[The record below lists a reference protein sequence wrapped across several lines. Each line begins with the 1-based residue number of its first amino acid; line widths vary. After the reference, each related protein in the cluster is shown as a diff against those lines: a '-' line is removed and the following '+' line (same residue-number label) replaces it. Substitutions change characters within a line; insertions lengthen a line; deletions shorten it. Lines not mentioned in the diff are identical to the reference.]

1 MSALVSST
9 STRLLDG
16 AALDDDDDAVS
27 ILGGSSVSAIS
38 TLETQSWRRQR
49 ESTRGRCERQ
59 QNNNKMKMS
68 ALSNSSD

>member
-16 AALDDDDDAVS
+16 AALDDDDDDAVS

-38 TLETQSWRRQR
+38 TLETQS
-49 ESTRGRCERQ
+49 
-59 QNNNKMKMS
+59 
-68 ALSNSSD
+68 